1 MTKAGMKTP
10 EKGKTGNKRYQPY
23 EPPKISTVEPEPD
36 SGNLLKRLMES
47 DESRLTEPI
56 ISLDSRTEFDG
67 RESWEKDRG
76 DRGILKLYNVYN
88 DDNTLKLELKE
99 VNEDGSEISRCN
111 AKIDSI
117 KLKYDFLSQIRS
129 TDSTKRGYG
138 TNLLYLLAKA
148 RNDEIVHNGI
158 NYNEITIRDF
168 LPVIFNP
175 FRNLFH
181 LSVTLWSE
189 KFKISSPQFTLFEP
203 FYREELSGVVYILY
217 NHENTEEDSLE
228 KEIETLKE
236 EKIRLLAEMENL
248 RKRFEREKVE
258 TIKFGSIN
266 LARDILSPGD
276 NLERA
281 LDALPEDE
289 NHPESIKNLIDGL
302 KMVLKE
308 YKSTLEKHGV
318 KKIETLNKK
327 FDHNFHQ
334 AMMEV
339 ENNDVEEGTVV
350 QEVQSGYTMHDRLLR
365 AAMVGVSK
373 KPVAKKEEPT
383 EEKEED
389 NPENES
395 KEKS

>member
-1 MTKAGMKTP
+1 MVD
-10 EKGKTGNKRYQPY
+10 NKEEDNQQEEIK
-23 EPPKISTVEPEPD
+23 EPVSENVENDEEI
-36 SGNLLKRLMES
+36 NES
-47 DESRLTEPI
+47 QE
-56 ISLDSRTEFDG
+56 
-67 RESWEKDRG
+67 
-76 DRGILKLYNVYN
+76 
-88 DDNTLKLELKE
+88 
-99 VNEDGSEISRCN
+99 
-111 AKIDSI
+111 KID
-117 KLKYDFLSQIRS
+117 
-129 TDSTKRGYG
+129 TE
-138 TNLLYLLAKA
+138 
-148 RNDEIVHNGI
+148 EIG
-158 NYNEITIRDF
+158 ED
-168 LPVIFNP
+168 
-175 FRNLFH
+175 
-181 LSVTLWSE
+181 
-189 KFKISSPQFTLFEP
+189 K
-203 FYREELSGVVYILY
+203 
-217 NHENTEEDSLE
+217 NTEEDNLE

-289 NHPESIKNLIDGL
+289 NHSESIKNLIDGL

-318 KKIETLNKK
+318 KKIETLNQK

-339 ENNDVEEGTVV
+339 ENNDVEEGIVV

-373 KPVAKKEEPT
+373 KPTTKIE
-383 EEKEED
+383 
-389 NPENES
+389 ES
-395 KEKS
+395 KEEKDKEADEKES

>member
-1 MTKAGMKTP
+1 MV
-10 EKGKTGNKRYQPY
+10 EKKEEDNQQEEIK
-23 EPPKISTVEPEPD
+23 EPD
-36 SGNLLKRLMES
+36 SENIENEEDNNDTQEDTVTEETTE
-47 DESRLTEPI
+47 DENS
-56 ISLDSRTEFDG
+56 
-67 RESWEKDRG
+67 
-76 DRGILKLYNVYN
+76 
-88 DDNTLKLELKE
+88 
-99 VNEDGSEISRCN
+99 
-111 AKIDSI
+111 
-117 KLKYDFLSQIRS
+117 
-129 TDSTKRGYG
+129 
-138 TNLLYLLAKA
+138 
-148 RNDEIVHNGI
+148 
-158 NYNEITIRDF
+158 
-168 LPVIFNP
+168 
-175 FRNLFH
+175 
-181 LSVTLWSE
+181 
-189 KFKISSPQFTLFEP
+189 
-203 FYREELSGVVYILY
+203 
-217 NHENTEEDSLE
+217 EEDSLE
-228 KEIETLKE
+228 KEIEKLKE

-318 KKIETLNKK
+318 KKIETLNQK

-339 ENNDVEEGTVV
+339 ENNEVEEGTVV

-373 KPVAKKEEPT
+373 KSVAKTEEP
-383 EEKEED
+383 KED

>member
-1 MTKAGMKTP
+1 MV
-10 EKGKTGNKRYQPY
+10 EKKEEDNQQEEIK
-23 EPPKISTVEPEPD
+23 EPD
-36 SGNLLKRLMES
+36 SE
-47 DESRLTEPI
+47 
-56 ISLDSRTEFDG
+56 
-67 RESWEKDRG
+67 
-76 DRGILKLYNVYN
+76 NV
-88 DDNTLKLELKE
+88 EI
-99 VNEDGSEISRCN
+99 NEDNNDTQEN
-111 AKIDSI
+111 
-117 KLKYDFLSQIRS
+117 
-129 TDSTKRGYG
+129 TDTEE
-138 TNLLYLLAKA
+138 TNE
-148 RNDEIVHNGI
+148 N
-158 NYNEITIRDF
+158 
-168 LPVIFNP
+168 
-175 FRNLFH
+175 
-181 LSVTLWSE
+181 
-189 KFKISSPQFTLFEP
+189 
-203 FYREELSGVVYILY
+203 
-217 NHENTEEDSLE
+217 ENTEEDSLE

-266 LARDILSPGD
+266 LARDILSPRD

-308 YKSTLEKHGV
+308 YKSALEKHGV
-318 KKIETLNKK
+318 KKIETLNQK

-373 KPVAKKEEPT
+373 KPAAKTEEPKEEN
-383 EEKEED
+383 EED
-389 NPENES
+389 NPENGS

>member
-1 MTKAGMKTP
+1 MVEKKEEDNQQEEIKKT
-10 EKGKTGNKRYQPY
+10 
-23 EPPKISTVEPEPD
+23 D
-36 SGNLLKRLMES
+36 SENIEN
-47 DESRLTEPI
+47 E
-56 ISLDSRTEFDG
+56 
-67 RESWEKDRG
+67 
-76 DRGILKLYNVYN
+76 
-88 DDNTLKLELKE
+88 E
-99 VNEDGSEISRCN
+99 VN
-111 AKIDSI
+111 
-117 KLKYDFLSQIRS
+117 
-129 TDSTKRGYG
+129 
-138 TNLLYLLAKA
+138 
-148 RNDEIVHNGI
+148 ND
-158 NYNEITIRDF
+158 T
-168 LPVIFNP
+168 
-175 FRNLFH
+175 
-181 LSVTLWSE
+181 
-189 KFKISSPQFTLFEP
+189 Q
-203 FYREELSGVVYILY
+203 
-217 NHENTEEDSLE
+217 ENTDTEETTEDENSEEDSLE
-228 KEIETLKE
+228 NEIETLKE

-281 LDALPEDE
+281 LDALPKDE

-318 KKIETLNKK
+318 KKIETLNQK

-339 ENNDVEEGTVV
+339 ENNEVEEGTVV

-373 KPVAKKEEPT
+373 KPVAKTEEPI
-383 EEKEED
+383 EEKEKKEED

-395 KEKS
+395 KEKL